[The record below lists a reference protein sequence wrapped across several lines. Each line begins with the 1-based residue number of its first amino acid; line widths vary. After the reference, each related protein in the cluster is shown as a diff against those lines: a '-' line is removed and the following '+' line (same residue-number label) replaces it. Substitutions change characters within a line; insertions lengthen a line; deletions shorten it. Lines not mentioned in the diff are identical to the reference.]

1 MQCVKIDVAQ
11 KEQGGTEMSEERKTV
26 EELYEEYL
34 EGDESMETEYDG
46 ELRKISAALDDK
58 VEQGTITNEDL
69 AEYEAAATQA
79 AFFAG
84 YQAAMMAAM
93 NN

>member
-1 MQCVKIDVAQ
+1 
-11 KEQGGTEMSEERKTV
+11 MSEERKVV
-26 EELYEEYL
+26 EILYEAYL
-34 EGDESMETEYDG
+34 EGDASMKTEYDE
-46 ELRKISAALDDK
+46 ELSKVSAALDDK
-58 VEQGTITNEDL
+58 VELGIITNEDL

-79 AFFAG
+79 AFYAG

>member
-1 MQCVKIDVAQ
+1 MK
-11 KEQGGTEMSEERKTV
+11 
-26 EELYEEYL
+26 
-34 EGDESMETEYDG
+34 TEYDG
-46 ELRKISAALDDK
+46 ELRKVSAALDDK

-69 AEYEAAATQA
+69 ADYEAAATQA

>member
-34 EGDESMETEYDG
+34 EGDESMKTEYDG

>member
-1 MQCVKIDVAQ
+1 MI
-11 KEQGGTEMSEERKTV
+11 EERKTV

-34 EGDESMETEYDG
+34 EGDASMKTECDG
-46 ELRKISAALDDK
+46 ELRKVSAALDDK
-58 VEQGTITNEDL
+58 VERGTITNEDL

-84 YQAAMMAAM
+84 YQATMTAM
-93 NN
+93 NNG

>member
-1 MQCVKIDVAQ
+1 
-11 KEQGGTEMSEERKTV
+11 MSEERKTV

-34 EGDESMETEYDG
+34 EGDESMKTEYDG

-84 YQAAMMAAM
+84 FRAAMMAAM

>member
-1 MQCVKIDVAQ
+1 
-11 KEQGGTEMSEERKTV
+11 MSEERKEV
-26 EELYEEYL
+26 EELYEAYL
-34 EGDESMETEYDG
+34 EGDATMKTEYDG
-46 ELRKISAALDDK
+46 KLRKVSAALDDK

-69 AEYEAAATQA
+69 ADYEAAATQA